1 MDGLVSKKPKMDG
14 FEYSI
19 SPKTKFDF
27 ARYFG
32 ITNNEQLNPPSLKV
46 ASPNPPSSNPPS
58 GGENKK
64 SMDSMDSSNNKNSF
78 KNKKAFINT
87 KEFSQQT
94 LQTLQPSINGSAWD
108 TESDEDDP
116 YWG

>member
-1 MDGLVSKKPKMDG
+1 MDGLVKKFSKSG
-14 FEYSI
+14 CFRYLI

-58 GGENKK
+58 GGESKK
-64 SMDSMDSSNNKNSF
+64 SMDSMDSSINKNSS
-78 KNKKAFINT
+78 KNKKDYINK

-108 TESDEDDP
+108 TESDEDDQH
-116 YWG
+116 WG